1 VNTKLFGVNQSLD
14 MPKLGIIVEGKTMVV
29 GIHVTHPSPGS
40 LLNALSIAAMV
51 ASTDKTLS
59 QFPYDLNIQTGRVE
73 MVQDIGQMMK
83 SRLELWRVKNKALP
97 ENILVYRDGVS
108 KGQYALLQTIKIPAM
123 RAVCNAL

>member
-1 VNTKLFGVNQSLD
+1 

-40 LLNALSIAAMV
+40 LLNASSIAAMV

-59 QFPYDLNIQTGRVE
+59 QFPCDLNIQTGRVE

-83 SRLELWRVKNKALP
+83 SRLELWRAKNKALP
-97 ENILVYRDGVS
+97 ENILVYQDGVS
-108 KGQYALLQTIKIPAM
+108 EGQYALL
-123 RAVCNAL
+123 